1 MMDHAG
7 RIKRVW
13 SDVDALALD
22 ALLVTNLTNV
32 RYLTGFSGTNGQVLV
47 HSDGALFFSDPRY
60 AARARTIVHGAEV
73 EIYPD
78 EISDVLSSHLAR
90 FHIGR
95 LGVEASSVTLA
106 ERDRIASHLSSIELV
121 HAEGVVE
128 NRRREK
134 DADEIALIRQAVAIA
149 DDAFAWALDRL
160 GVGSLER
167 EIALDLEVR
176 MRLSGA
182 DEVSFPPIVGS
193 GPLSAHV
200 HHTAGSRPLE
210 KGDLVL
216 MDLGARVDGYC
227 SDLTRTVALGGVS
240 EDGER
245 LYATV
250 LEAQR
255 LAIDEI
261 RNGTEAAFADRT
273 ARRAIE
279 EAGYGDHFS
288 HGLGHGVG
296 LDIHEAPRLRKTSTE
311 TLRASDVVTVEPG
324 IYLPGRFGI
333 RIEDC
338 VLVADDGCDVLGTAP
353 KDDLIIL

>member
-1 MMDHAG
+1 
-7 RIKRVW
+7 VW
-13 SDVDALALD
+13 SDVDALSLE
-22 ALLVTNLTNV
+22 ALLVTDLTNV

-47 HSDGALFFSDPRY
+47 HSDGALFLSDPRY
-60 AARARTIVHGAEV
+60 AARARTIVHGAEI

-78 EISDVLSSHLAR
+78 ELSDVLGTHTAR
-90 FHIGR
+90 LGITR
-95 LGVEASSVTLA
+95 LGVEASSMTLA
-106 ERDRIASHLSSIELV
+106 ERDRIAGHLSMPELV
-121 HAEGVVE
+121 STEGVVE
-128 NRRREK
+128 NRRRVK
-134 DADEIALIRQAVAIA
+134 DADEVALIKQAVAIA
-149 DDAFAWALDRL
+149 EDAFAWALDRL

-167 EIALDLEVR
+167 EIAVDLEVR

-182 DEVSFPPIVGS
+182 DEVPFPLIVGS

-200 HHTAGSRPLE
+200 HHTSSTRALE

-216 MDLGARVDGYC
+216 MDIGARVDGYC

-240 EDGER
+240 EDEER
-245 LYATV
+245 LYAIV

-255 LAIDEI
+255 RAIGEI
-261 RNGTEAAFADRT
+261 RNGTEAAFADRV
-273 ARRAIE
+273 ARGVIE

-296 LDIHEAPRLRKTSTE
+296 IDIHEAPRLRKTSTE
-311 TLRASDVVTVEPG
+311 VLRTCDVATVEPG
-324 IYLPGRFGI
+324 IYLPDRFGI

-338 VLVADDGCDVLGTAP
+338 VLVTDDGCEVLGTAP

>member
-1 MMDHAG
+1 MTDHAA
-7 RIKRVW
+7 RVKHVW
-13 SDVDALALD
+13 SDLKAVGTD

-47 HSDGALFFSDPRY
+47 HADGALFMSDPRY
-60 AARARTIVHGAEV
+60 AARARSIVHGAEID
-73 EIYPD
+73 IYAD
-78 EISDVLSSHLAR
+78 EVTDILGSHLER
-90 FHIGR
+90 LKVTR
-95 LGVEASSVTLA
+95 LGVEASSMTLA
-106 ERDRIASHLSSIELV
+106 ERDRIAGTWDRLEIV
-121 HAEGVVE
+121 PTDGIVE
-128 NRRREK
+128 NGRRVK
-134 DADEIALIRQAVAIA
+134 DAGEVALIKQAVAVA
-149 DDAFAWALDRL
+149 DDAFAWVLDRI
-160 GVGSLER
+160 GVGATER

-200 HHTAGSRPLE
+200 HHTPSGRTLE
-210 KGDLVL
+210 KGDVVL

-240 EDGER
+240 EDEER

-250 LEAQR
+250 LEAQK
-255 LAIDEI
+255 LALEQI
-261 RNGTEAAFADRT
+261 RSGTETAFTDRM
-273 ARRAIE
+273 ARRVIE
-279 EAGYGDHFS
+279 EAGHGDNFS

-311 TLRASDVVTVEPG
+311 SLWTSDVVTVEPG
-324 IYLPGRFGI
+324 IYLPDRFGI

-338 VLVADDGCDVLGTAP
+338 VLVTDGGCEILGTAP